1 MASTATNK
9 QPLLVDRVFHRIID
23 TDQLVSGS
31 TSSLDITGTN
41 QASVVT
47 NQISG
52 DGALIEDIYTIS
64 RDTNAHTLLLYFA
77 TAADFL
83 RTDALLVGKFAS
95 STTAGSVT
103 HWEDMP
109 FVMAP
114 VPQVSVR
121 SVNTRASGQ
130 FKGLYVPKGQV
141 LWVTRQ
147 ATSALSNT
155 GPIFGAQGGLY

>member
-9 QPLLVDRVFHRIID
+9 QPLLVDRVFHEIID
-23 TDQLVSGS
+23 TDALVSGS
-31 TSSLDITGTN
+31 TTSLDITGTN
-41 QASVVT
+41 QAAVVT

-64 RDTNAHTLLLYFA
+64 RDTNASVLLLYFA

-83 RTDALLVGKFAS
+83 RTDALLVGKVVS
-95 STTAGSVT
+95 STTAGNVT

-109 FVMAP
+109 YVLAP
-114 VPQVSVR
+114 VPQVSLAQ
-121 SVNTRASGQ
+121 SGRAAGQ
-130 FKGLYVPKGQV
+130 FKGLYVPKGKV

-147 ATSALSNT
+147 ATAALTNT
-155 GPIFGAQGGLY
+155 GPLFGAQGGLF

>member
-9 QPLLVDRVFHRIID
+9 QPLLVDRVFHEIID
-23 TDQLVSGS
+23 TDALVSGS
-31 TSSLDITGTN
+31 ATSLDITGTN
-41 QASVVT
+41 QAAVIT

-64 RDTNAHTLLLYFA
+64 RDTNASTLLLYFA

-83 RTDALLVGKFAS
+83 RTDALLVGKVVS
-95 STTAGSVT
+95 STTAGNVT

-109 FVMAP
+109 YVLAP
-114 VPQVSVR
+114 VPQVSLA
-121 SVNTRASGQ
+121 SANTRASGQ
-130 FKGLYVPKGQV
+130 FKGLYVPKGKV

-147 ATSALSNT
+147 ATAALTNT
-155 GPIFGAQGGLY
+155 GPLFGAQGGLF

>member
-9 QPLLVDRVFHRIID
+9 QPLLVDRVFHEIID
-23 TDQLVSGS
+23 TDALVSGS
-31 TSSLDITGTN
+31 ATSLDITGTN
-41 QASVVT
+41 QAAVVT

-64 RDTNAHTLLLYFA
+64 RDTNASTLLLYFA

-83 RTDALLVGKFAS
+83 RTDALLVGKVVS
-95 STTAGSVT
+95 STTAGNVT

-109 FVMAP
+109 YVLAP
-114 VPQVSVR
+114 VPQVSLA
-121 SVNTRASGQ
+121 SANTRSSGQ
-130 FKGLYVPKGQV
+130 FKGLYVPKGKV

-147 ATSALSNT
+147 ATAALTNT
-155 GPIFGAQGGLY
+155 APIFGAQGGLF